1 MARKKFTFKGL
12 TVEELQAKSMDEISK
27 LLPSRIRRSLKRG
40 LTESEKRLMIRVR
53 KVRKEVDSG
62 KKQIKPIRT
71 QTRDMPVLPEMI
83 GLEFEVYNGK
93 EWVRFLVVGEML
105 GQCLGDFSI
114 AVKPVKHSAP
124 GIGATRSSL
133 FVPVK

>member
-1 MARKKFTFKGL
+1 MSRKKFTFKGF
-12 TVEELQAKSMDEISK
+12 TVEEMQAKSMEEVGK
-27 LLPSRIRRSLKRG
+27 LMPSRVRRSLKRG
-40 LTESEKRLMIRVR
+40 LGEMEKRLMIRVR

-62 KKQIKPIRT
+62 KKQMKPIRT
-71 QTRDMPVLPEMI
+71 HCRNMPVLPEMI

-93 EWVRFLVVGEML
+93 EYVRFFMVGEML
-105 GQCLGDFSI
+105 GQYIGDFAI
-114 AVKPVKHSAP
+114 TVKPVKHNAP